1 MSERIHISSNFEDLQ
16 IRLMQKVAAA
26 IEDVSTELCV
36 REGEVP
42 VGAARVVFCQMVIRN
57 VFITVLKL
65 LGTDRACESL
75 AKIVVEAQQAVAEG
89 TSVGV
94 PRPTEP
100 R

>member
-26 IEDVSTELCV
+26 IEDVSTELCI

-42 VGAARVVFCQMVIRN
+42 VGPARIVFSQMIIRN
-57 VFITVLKL
+57 LYVTILKL
-65 LGTDRACESL
+65 LGTERACESL
-75 AKIVVEAQQAVAEG
+75 AKIIVEAQQAVAEG